1 MKNLLILFL
10 ILFSFNSFAQKNK
23 LDDDTKRTMSYVMIG
38 SGVSLSIASV
48 TTPLE
53 WGRDANGLS
62 YTKPIH
68 QNPAHFAGLI
78 SGIGIS
84 VGGLFTMITTKG
96 EGKRRKR

>member
-1 MKNLLILFL
+1 M
-10 ILFSFNSFAQKNK
+10 ILFSFNSFGQKNK
-23 LDDDTKRTMSYVMIG
+23 LDDDTKRTMSYVMIA

-84 VGGLFTMITTKG
+84 VGGLFTMLSTQNK
-96 EGKRRKR
+96 GKRRRR